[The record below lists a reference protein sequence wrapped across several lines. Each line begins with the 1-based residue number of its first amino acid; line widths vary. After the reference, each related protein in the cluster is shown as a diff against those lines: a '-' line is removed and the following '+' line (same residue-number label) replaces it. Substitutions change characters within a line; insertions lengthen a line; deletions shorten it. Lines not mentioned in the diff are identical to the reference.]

1 MAYSES
7 HIAEVLAALEAN
19 EGNIKLT
26 AKQFGHSWQT
36 VKRWHCADVPGGDTD
51 SINEKS
57 SHKKR
62 ELADK
67 LENIAH
73 GVLDSILD
81 REYESI
87 GFKEGMTG
95 IGIAI
100 DKMRLLRG
108 VGDGSTAGMDDFIN
122 AMRS

>member
-1 MAYSES
+1 M
-7 HIAEVLAALEAN
+7 AALHAN

-26 AKQFGHSWQT
+26 AEQFGHSWQT
-36 VKRWHCADVPGGDTD
+36 VKRWYCSDVPGGDCESVD
-51 SINEKS
+51 EKS
-57 SHKKR
+57 RQKKA

-67 LENIAH
+67 LEDIAH
-73 GVLDSILD
+73 GVLDSILN
-81 REYESI
+81 REYDSI

-95 IGIAI
+95 VGIAI

-108 VGDGSTAGMDDFIN
+108 AGEAATSGMDDFIN